1 MNKKTNRTKKMS
13 ALLLALLLAGSMTAC
28 GGSGGSSAGTAEH
41 SSASGVSDNESHA
54 AEESGAADSSESGE
68 DSAESGSSKSS
79 SSSAE
84 SKSDESSV
92 SDESSSGGASES
104 SAAEGNAGN
113 SGNTGNTGNASSGG
127 NSSSG
132 NASSGST
139 KTEESKSESGS
150 GSQGSSSGNSG
161 STGSENSYV
170 DEDSDLDTQDEEKP
184 TKYIY
189 LNGSS
194 GKYDGEGI
202 SISGSKITISK
213 GGHYEISGTL
223 DNGQIYIMTDKKK
236 VKLMLNNCS
245 ITNKAGA
252 AIYCMQA
259 KKVTLESLPGTVNT
273 ISDGGTHDEDNG
285 AVFSED
291 TVVLKGEGVINING
305 VYAHGIQ
312 SDDDIK
318 VNGGTVNITA
328 AKSCLHSNDGIEI
341 NAGTLYCYGGTN
353 GIKTD
358 GYITVTGGTS
368 TFIGGVR
375 EDKGSIYCD
384 GSFSITGGTF
394 YAIGN
399 TVTAPDAATTTANII
414 GLTFANAQPANT
426 AVNVTSGGN
435 QIFTLSSPNSF
446 KTVMY
451 AGGNLLKNA
460 SYNVTYG
467 ATVTGA
473 VNYVGGTV
481 SGGTDGGSFTAGNT
495 VTIHNIT

>member
-1 MNKKTNRTKKMS
+1 MKQYKAGKI
-13 ALLLALLLAGSMTAC
+13 AAVLLALMLAGGMTSCGGNSTDSTGVNNSSVSDDSSRVKDESTGDSGSENSSSGKSGTKESSKAS
-28 GGSGGSSAGTAEH
+28 GGSGSDEASGAESSDGGQDSQSGNDNQGGNSNQGGSKTESSQSGNSKAESSKTESSQSGSSQSE
-41 SSASGVSDNESHA
+41 SSASG
-54 AEESGAADSSESGE
+54 SES
-68 DSAESGSSKSS
+68 
-79 SSSAE
+79 
-84 SKSDESSV
+84 
-92 SDESSSGGASES
+92 
-104 SAAEGNAGN
+104 
-113 SGNTGNTGNASSGG
+113 
-127 NSSSG
+127 
-132 NASSGST
+132 
-139 KTEESKSESGS
+139 
-150 GSQGSSSGNSG
+150 
-161 STGSENSYV
+161 SYV
-170 DEDSDLDTQDEEKP
+170 DEDSDVDQQDEEKP

-202 SISGSKITISK
+202 SISGSKITITK

-273 ISDGGTHDEDNG
+273 ISDGGTHDDDKG
-285 AVFSED
+285 AIFSED

-318 VNGGTVNITA
+318 INGGTVNITA
-328 AKSCLHSNDGIEI
+328 TKSCLHSNDGIEI

-353 GIKTD
+353 GMKTD

-368 TFIGGVR
+368 IFIGGER

-384 GSFSITGGTF
+384 GSFTVTGGTF

-399 TVTAPDAATTTANII
+399 TVTAPDASTTTANII
-414 GLTFANAQPANT
+414 ELTFANAQAAN
-426 AVNVTSGGN
+426 SGVSVKSGAN
-435 QIFTLSSPNSF
+435 SIFTMTSPNPY
-446 KTVMY
+446 KCIMY
-451 AGGNLLKNA
+451 VGGNLLKNA
-460 SYNVTYG
+460 EYSVSY
-467 ATVTGA
+467 
-473 VNYVGGTV
+473 GGTV
-481 SGGTDGGSFTAGNT
+481 SGGNNYIGGTLSGGKDGGSFTAGNT
-495 VTIHNIT
+495 VTVHNIS